1 MRVLKFEVRKQ
12 TLVNF
17 KDKDVE
23 LIHPE
28 QTVVMLENS
37 KSDIGRVCFTKRQ
50 HVIRVKDCEVVL
62 SSFDKRRLKTAS
74 LLAEDFLNENNFDTA
89 KTKFNDRIRFFDF
102 IDDNLSSEVD
112 FQDYQSLVT
121 AYKKYSKHL
130 EERVSAGAI
139 VNRKNDKIDKMAP
152 RYAAVLQSAARKV
165 ISFATG
171 VKGKQIK
178 LTSHIVLKE
187 TYKDRAA
194 VQAKL
199 ARTHEDVE
207 YQFNCLRSFVDMAY
221 EVLVNNKHL
230 PYSFTRPI
238 QPNGYFHPAFVTNAD
253 AWLTTELIARDS
265 IMDYATWSSYIRKY
279 NAGLTELEIKR
290 KSSSRMYNI
299 SYTDSYQA
307 SLDKYSTVRKRLANH
322 AMRAAAGLFA
332 MATGTDATSVRN
344 VEVNT
349 LEFSQ
354 TTKSWRTSGT
364 KLRAKGRTVFP
375 EFGVRFV
382 PIMQKILDLRQYVL
396 RGLCMDSKWIFVKFV
411 LTTGSEK
418 LAKGA
423 LARNSPTSLLLNN
436 LYENFNWVLC
446 SEARDHRVLEINKLA
461 EGDIE
466 KSSSLSDHSVE
477 VERKSYLKVHPD
489 DAHKELSSF
498 VDSVYCWAKDKT
510 RTKNKIDVA
519 VLDADKGDEIPA
531 GQCNELNNAHL
542 LDGFTEHA
550 PQPDCRKFENCLFC
564 DKYAVHADETDIRR
578 LLSIRYLAANIRGSR
593 GTLEDYESRWGTIIY
608 RIDEILDEIS
618 SALSDESKL
627 IEEISKEVEESEELD
642 EFWSIHLDAL
652 IDIGVVT

>member
-12 TLVNF
+12 TIVNF

-28 QTVVMLENS
+28 QTVIEFNNL
-37 KSDIGRVCFTKRQ
+37 KSDIGKICFTKRQ
-50 HVIRVKDCEVVL
+50 SALRAKDCTVVL
-62 SSFDKRRLKTAS
+62 SSLDMKRLEIAS
-74 LLAEDFLNENNFDTA
+74 LLADDFLNENNIDTA
-89 KTKFNDRIRFFDF
+89 KTKLNDRIRFFDF
-102 IDDNLSSEVD
+102 IDEHLKSSID
-112 FQDYQSLVT
+112 FKNDQSLLY
-121 AYKKYSKHL
+121 AYKQYSQHL
-130 EERVSAGAI
+130 NERVSSGAI
-139 VNRKNDKIDKMAP
+139 IKGKSDEKEKMAP

-171 VKGKQIK
+171 LKDKQIK

-187 TYKDRAA
+187 THKDRAA

-199 ARTHEDVE
+199 ARTHDDVE
-207 YQFNCLRSFVDMAY
+207 YQFNCLRSFVDMAH
-221 EVLVNNKHL
+221 EVLVKNKHL
-230 PYSFTRPI
+230 PYSFTRPDH
-238 QPNGYFHPAFVTNAD
+238 PNGYFHPAFVTNAD
-253 AWLTTELIARDS
+253 AWLTAELIARDS
-265 IMDYATWSSYIRKY
+265 IMDYATWSSNIRKY
-279 NAGLTELEIKR
+279 NTGLTELQIKR
-290 KSSSRMYNI
+290 KSSTTMYKI

-307 SLDKYSTVRKRLANH
+307 SSDKYSTVKKRLANH

-332 MATGTDATSVRN
+332 MATGTDTTSVSN

-364 KLRAKGRTVFP
+364 KLRAKGRTVYP

-382 PIMQKILDLRQYVL
+382 PIMQKILDLRQYIL
-396 RGLCMDSKWIFVKFV
+396 RGLGMESKWIFVKFV

-436 LYENFNWVLC
+436 LYDNFNWVLC

-498 VDSVYCWAKDKT
+498 VDGVYRWAKDKT

-519 VLDADKGDEIPA
+519 VLDADEGDEIPA
-531 GQCNELNNAHL
+531 GQCNELNSAHL
-542 LDGFTEHA
+542 MDGFTENA

-578 LLSIRYLAANIRGSR
+578 LMSIRYLATNIRGSR
-593 GTLEDYESRWGTIIY
+593 GTIEDYESRWGTIIY

-618 SALSDESKL
+618 SALSDESKF
-627 IEEISKEVEESEELD
+627 IEKISKEVEENEELD